1 MKVGKPYHHQNLRG
15 ALLAAALDLIRQKG
29 GSHGFTLREVAR
41 RAEVSHTA
49 PYRHFRDK
57 DDLLGAI
64 AGEGFLR
71 LAALVRAAVAKDWY
85 PVRRLRNAA
94 LAYVEFALDQPDQY
108 RVMFSVDLD
117 GELPCSA
124 KPAAQ
129 AFFEA
134 VVALVG
140 DCPQFGPMR
149 AGDSLS
155 AARIVCAQVHGIAEL
170 AVRGRFGFKSRTE
183 CVQLATIA
191 IEALEKGM
199 GWS

>member
-1 MKVGKPYHHQNLRG
+1 
-15 ALLAAALDLIRQKG
+15 
-29 GSHGFTLREVAR
+29 
-41 RAEVSHTA
+41 
-49 PYRHFRDK
+49 
-57 DDLLGAI
+57 
-64 AGEGFLR
+64 
-71 LAALVRAAVAKDWY
+71 
-85 PVRRLRNAA
+85 
-94 LAYVEFALDQPDQY
+94 
-108 RVMFSVDLD
+108 MFSVDLD

-140 DCPQFGPMR
+140 ACSQFGPMR

-170 AVRGRFGFKSRTE
+170 AVRGRFGFKSRKE

-191 IEALEKGM
+191 IEALEVGT

>member
-1 MKVGKPYHHQNLRG
+1 
-15 ALLAAALDLIRQKG
+15 
-29 GSHGFTLREVAR
+29 
-41 RAEVSHTA
+41 
-49 PYRHFRDK
+49 
-57 DDLLGAI
+57 
-64 AGEGFLR
+64 
-71 LAALVRAAVAKDWY
+71 
-85 PVRRLRNAA
+85 
-94 LAYVEFALDQPDQY
+94 
-108 RVMFSVDLD
+108 MFSVDLD

-140 DCPQFGPMR
+140 DRSQFGPML

-170 AVRGRFGFKSRTE
+170 AVRERFGFKSRKE